1 MAALDIKN
9 EQAREEDKQE
19 DNHNEQQDEWT
30 TVERKGLTWMMT
42 WGKGNCDCAFVNW
55 LEQRYN

>member
-9 EQAREEDKQE
+9 EQAREEDNQE

-30 TVERKGLTWMMT
+30 TVERK
-42 WGKGNCDCAFVNW
+42 V
-55 LEQRYN
+55 LEKSSW